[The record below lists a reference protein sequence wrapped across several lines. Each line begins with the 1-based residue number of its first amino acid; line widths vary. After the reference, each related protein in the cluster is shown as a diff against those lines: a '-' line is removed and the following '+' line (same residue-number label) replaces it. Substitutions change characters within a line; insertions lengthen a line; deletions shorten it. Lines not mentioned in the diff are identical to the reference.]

1 MYLLHTHWRCDFSAR
16 RPGSGYPEVMV
27 ETLPSPAAPSAVWV
41 AAEALLGALVG
52 DPPRAFSSAHGAG
65 SIVSSV
71 VFPGLKLL
79 TQVRLQVHFTQVP
92 KAIIKPF
99 T

>member
-1 MYLLHTHWRCDFSAR
+1 MEMF
-16 RPGSGYPEVMV
+16 
-27 ETLPSPAAPSAVWV
+27 PSPAAPSAVWA
-41 AAEALLGALVG
+41 AAEALLSALVG

-65 SIVSSV
+65 SIMSSV
-71 VFPGLKLL
+71 VNGLGLKALN
-79 TQVRLQVHFTQVP
+79 QGGQVHFTQVP